1 MTRSVFEKVA
11 WVGRATVFVVGLAVM
26 LALVFGAA
34 TTAMGATGGNFILGK
49 ANAATTVSKLTASI
63 AAPAL
68 TLVNQSTEA
77 AATALNITVASGK
90 PPIKVNAAAGTAT
103 NLSADKLDGKDSS
116 QFLGKTEKAADAD
129 HADQADSAT
138 SAQNASNADKLD
150 GKDSS
155 QFATTTSEGWHQIS
169 ASGTS
174 PFNRFY
180 DGWSNFDSQHST
192 AAYYKDPQGIVHL
205 KGVVK
210 GGGFGNCCFNTEQ
223 GMIFLLPQGYWPSEH
238 RVFTAVSGSNTTV
251 GRIDIGRGGCLATE
265 NIPSGTCG
273 AAVQAV
279 GGSSGWITL
288 DGISFR
294 AEG

>member
-1 MTRSVFEKVA
+1 MVNKLAMGIVRA
-11 WVGRATVFVVGLAVM
+11 GRTAVSVVGLAVV
-26 LALVFGAA
+26 LALVLGVA
-34 TTAMGATGGNFILGK
+34 TTALAGTGVGATFNLGK
-49 ANAATTVSKLTASI
+49 VNSVSALSTLVGSTASSM
-63 AAPAL
+63 L
-68 TLVNQSTEA
+68 
-77 AATALNITVASGK
+77 
-90 PPIKVNAAAGTAT
+90 KVDNNGAGTALDLQVGPST
-103 NLSADKLDGKDSS
+103 TPPEQKAAAPMQVDSQAKVVNLNADELDGKDSAE
-116 QFLGKTEKAADAD
+116 FLGKTEKAADAD
-129 HADQADSAT
+129 
-138 SAQNASNADKLD
+138 KID

-155 QFATTTSEGWHQIS
+155 QFATATSEGWHQIS
-169 ASGTS
+169 TSGTT
-174 PFNRFY
+174 PFDRFY

-192 AAYYKDPQGIVHL
+192 AAYYKDSQGIVHL
-205 KGVVK
+205 KGVVR
-210 GGGFGNCCFNTEQ
+210 GGGFYDCCYNTER

-238 RVFTAVSGSNTTV
+238 RVFTAVSGSNTAV